1 MAEQVIHCPSTCT
14 VTVVHEVALPLLN
27 LSIDDAALL
36 MPSITLV
43 LCVAWGFRVLLRF
56 INSPDETST
65 GRKED
70 D

>member
-14 VTVVHEVALPLLN
+14 VTVVHEVAVPLLN
-27 LSIDDAALL
+27 LSIEDAASL
-36 MPSITLV
+36 MTPITIV

-56 INSPDETST
+56 IYSPDNTSIE
-65 GRKED
+65 RSQD